1 MNDLDR
7 GREACGRDARYPARH
22 IARRRAEVPE
32 PLGALAA
39 A

>member
-7 GREACGRDARYPARH
+7 GREARDARYLARH

-32 PLGALAA
+32 PLRALAA